1 MNELTG
7 AVALAQVRKIDAVL
21 ERTRRAQR
29 IILEGLRQ
37 LIDGAGHAGDAGDAG
52 DVGDA
57 GAPFTVRTVPDAA
70 GDAGIA
76 VGLRFDAPQ
85 TAAAYQAALRA
96 EGVPLSTL
104 YGGRPVY
111 VLPQLQ
117 TLRPVW
123 TNGAPLLRQG
133 SPSELPAACP
143 RTEAL
148 LAATLVLSVTPDY
161 STEDAADVVRAVRKV
176 LAGLRRRPT

>member
-37 LIDGAGHAGDAGDAG
+37 AIGGASHEGDA
-52 DVGDA
+52 GDA
-57 GAPFTVRTVPDAA
+57 GAPFTLRTVPDPA

-85 TAAAYQAALRA
+85 TSRRLPRRRCAPRAFPSLPCTVGARCTSCPSCKTLAARCGRTARLCAPGGPRRA
-96 EGVPLSTL
+96 TGGLSA
-104 YGGRPVY
+104 
-111 VLPQLQ
+111 
-117 TLRPVW
+117 
-123 TNGAPLLRQG
+123 NG
-133 SPSELPAACP
+133 SPV
-143 RTEAL
+143 
-148 LAATLVLSVTPDY
+148 LAAH
-161 STEDAADVVRAVRKV
+161 AGVVRHAGLQRRGRRRRRTSGTQGV
-176 LAGLRRRPT
+176 AGLRRRPT